1 MEFLQTLPIDVKVLL
16 VAGALALLVGLFTG
30 SKLTEKRCMVVF
42 TLLMVTAGVRFYMEG
57 QISHGQAHV
66 PLTESKEV
74 RAPLKSTHDRA
85 GLPAPG
91 TR

>member
-1 MEFLQTLPIDVKVLL
+1 MEFIQSLPTDVKVLFAGGVL
-16 VAGALALLVGLFTG
+16 VLLFGLFTG
-30 SKLTEKRCMVVF
+30 SKRTEQRCMVVF

-57 QISHGQAHV
+57 RVDQGQAHV
-66 PLTESKEV
+66 PLKESKEV

-85 GLPAPG
+85 GLPAAG